1 MKSQLLPV
9 SSDGFDPE
17 PRINR
22 PMAPRKDHEAPNPLL
37 LSVLVFELWHPLGF
51 DGLDA
56 GRPGGSLGL
65 VFEPEGLDLL
75 PDLPLRRRL
84 RLALGK
90 THFDGGIS
98 SAFSPHQ
105 VPDFSGYPHVIL
117 LGCLQD
123 AANRSGPARLWFQI
137 HSRFKCEE

>member
-9 SSDGFDPE
+9 SSDRFEPE
-17 PRINR
+17 PRISH
-22 PMAPRKDHEAPNPLL
+22 PMVLKVDHGALNPLL
-37 LSVLVFELWHPLGF
+37 LAVFVLELGHPLSL

-75 PDLPLRRRL
+75 PDLPLRRGF
-84 RLALGK
+84 RLALSK
-90 THFDGGIS
+90 AHFDGGIS

-105 VPDFSGYPHVIL
+105 VPDFSGYPHVTL
-117 LGCLQD
+117 LDCLQD
-123 AANRSGPARLWFQI
+123 AANRSGLARLWFQI
-137 HSRFKCEE
+137 QSRVKCEE

>member
-9 SSDGFDPE
+9 SSDRFEPE
-17 PRINR
+17 PRISH
-22 PMAPRKDHEAPNPLL
+22 PMVLKVDHGALNPLL
-37 LSVLVFELWHPLGF
+37 LAVFVLELGHPLSL

-65 VFEPEGLDLL
+65 VFEPEGLGSLANL
-75 PDLPLRRRL
+75 PFCRRL

-90 THFDGGIS
+90 THFNAGVGT
-98 SAFSPHQ
+98 AFPPQ
-105 VPDFSGYPHVIL
+105 KVPNFSGYPHVTL
-117 LGCLQD
+117 LECLQD

-137 HSRFKCEE
+137 QSRVKCEE